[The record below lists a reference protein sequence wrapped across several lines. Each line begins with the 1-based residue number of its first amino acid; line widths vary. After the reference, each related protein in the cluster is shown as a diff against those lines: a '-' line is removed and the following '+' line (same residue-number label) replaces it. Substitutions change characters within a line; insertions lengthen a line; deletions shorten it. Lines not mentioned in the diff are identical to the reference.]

1 MALSKFHTLNPRK
14 IEHKVKTI
22 IDGVKPLVITWDTKN
37 SPASIEFSD
46 GRISFGSCVRCTNP
60 PCMFY
65 APNEL
70 KLPIFD
76 DFPSDQNNLVCPTSS
91 ISWTPEMESP
101 EIDEE
106 NCILCGICVS
116 RCPVKAIYFHGDTP
130 KINDVPN
137 EHFVKSDLLSN
148 SEITLRTWTKFTKVS
163 EIGSYQLES
172 DLLLKIFRDKFQNV
186 AKEQTAQFPN
196 HLARNLLIALGVG
209 SAMRRRGDTSIR
221 MDLILGAPGVN
232 FGTGEVEFGSG
243 ILDAPRDILDDIA
256 VLVSRY
262 EISKDEI
269 VPLIVCLD
277 FPNLRSEYWQFI
289 KDVKNVLNLKINS
302 VTIGAL
308 VIMLWNR
315 VNLLIENGDELYL
328 DIDSP
333 TLKPKLEKILG
344 RQLKIKGDGYA
355 GLLVSAK

>member
-1 MALSKFHTLNPRK
+1 MASSKFHTLNPKK

-22 IDGVKPLVITWDTKN
+22 IDGVKPLVINWDTKN
-37 SPASIEFSD
+37 FPASIVFSD
-46 GRISFGSCVRCTNP
+46 GRMSFGSCVRCTNP
-60 PCMFY
+60 PCMEY
-65 APNEL
+65 APNDL
-70 KLPIFD
+70 KLPIFE
-76 DFPSDQNNLVCPTSS
+76 DFPSDQNNLVCPTLA
-91 ISWTPEMESP
+91 ISWEAEMESP
-101 EIDEE
+101 AIDEE
-106 NCILCGICVS
+106 SCIMCGICVS
-116 RCPVKAIYFHGDTP
+116 RCPLRAIYFEGDMP
-130 KINDVPN
+130 RINDIPN
-137 EHFVKSDLLSN
+137 EHFLPSNMLSD
-148 SEITLRTWTKFTKVS
+148 SEITQKTWNKFNEVS
-163 EIGSYQLES
+163 EVGFYQLES
-172 DLLLKIFRDKFQNV
+172 DLLLKTFREKFQDI
-186 AKEQTAQFPN
+186 AEEQSTQFPN
-196 HLARNLLIALGVG
+196 HLARNLLIALGIG

-256 VLVSRY
+256 VLISRY

-289 KDVKNVLNLKINS
+289 KDVKNVLDMKINS

-308 VIMLWNR
+308 VVMLWNR
-315 VNLLIENGDELYL
+315 VSLSIKNGDELYL

-344 RQLKIKGDGYA
+344 RQLKIKGDGYP

>member
-1 MALSKFHTLNPRK
+1 M
-14 IEHKVKTI
+14 V
-22 IDGVKPLVITWDTKN
+22 
-37 SPASIEFSD
+37 
-46 GRISFGSCVRCTNP
+46 
-60 PCMFY
+60 Y
-65 APNEL
+65 APSEL
-70 KLPIFD
+70 KLPIFE
-76 DFPSDQNNLVCPTSS
+76 DFPSDQNNLVCPTLA
-91 ISWTPEMESP
+91 ISWEAEMESP
-101 EIDEE
+101 AIDEE
-106 NCILCGICVS
+106 SCIMCGICVS
-116 RCPVKAIYFHGDTP
+116 RCPLRAIYFDGDTP
-130 KINDVPN
+130 RINDIPN
-137 EHFVKSDLLSN
+137 EHFLPSNIISD
-148 SEITLRTWTKFTKVS
+148 SEITQKTWNKFNEVS
-163 EIGSYQLES
+163 EVGFYQLES
-172 DLLLKIFRDKFQNV
+172 DLLLKTFRKKFQDI
-186 AKEQTAQFPN
+186 AKEQSTQFPN
-196 HLARNLLIALGVG
+196 HLARNLLIALGIG

-256 VLVSRY
+256 VLISRY

-289 KDVKNVLNLKINS
+289 KDVKNVLDVKINS

-308 VIMLWNR
+308 VVMLWNR
-315 VNLLIENGDELYL
+315 VSLSIKNGDELYL

>member
-1 MALSKFHTLNPRK
+1 MALSKFHTLNPKK

-22 IDGVKPLVITWDTKN
+22 IDGVKPLVINWDTKN

-46 GRISFGSCVRCTNP
+46 GRISLGSCVRCTNP
-60 PCMFY
+60 PCMVY
-65 APNEL
+65 APIEL
-70 KLPIFD
+70 KLPIFE
-76 DFPSDQNNLVCPTSS
+76 DFPSDQNNLVCPTLA
-91 ISWTPEMESP
+91 ISWEAEMESP
-101 EIDEE
+101 AIDEE
-106 NCILCGICVS
+106 SCIMCGICVS
-116 RCPVKAIYFHGDTP
+116 RCPLRAIYFDGDTP
-130 KINDVPN
+130 RINDIPN
-137 EHFVKSDLLSN
+137 EHFLPSNIISD
-148 SEITLRTWTKFTKVS
+148 SEITQKTWNKFNEVS
-163 EIGSYQLES
+163 EVGFYQLES
-172 DLLLKIFRDKFQNV
+172 DLLLKTFRKKFQDI
-186 AKEQTAQFPN
+186 AKEQSTQFPN
-196 HLARNLLIALGVG
+196 HLARNLLIALGIG

-256 VLVSRY
+256 VLISRY

-289 KDVKNVLNLKINS
+289 KDVKNVLDVKINS

-308 VIMLWNR
+308 VVMLWNR
-315 VNLLIENGDELYL
+315 ASLSIKNGDELYL

>member
-1 MALSKFHTLNPRK
+1 MASSKFQTLNPKK

-22 IDGVKPLVITWDTKN
+22 IDGVKPLVINWETKD

-46 GRISFGSCVRCTNP
+46 GKISFGSCVRCANP

-65 APNEL
+65 ASNEL
-70 KLPIFD
+70 KLPIFE
-76 DFPSDQNNLVCPTSS
+76 DFPSDQNNSVCPTSA

-101 EIDEE
+101 EIDEKD
-106 NCILCGICVS
+106 CILCGICVS
-116 RCPVKAIYFHGDTP
+116 RCPVRAIYFHEDTP
-130 KINDVPN
+130 KINDIPN
-137 EHFVKSDLLSN
+137 EHFVKSDLLSS
-148 SEITLRTWTKFTKVS
+148 SEITSQTWTKFTEVS

-172 DLLLKIFRDKFQNV
+172 DLLLKTFRDKFQNIV
-186 AKEQTAQFPN
+186 KEQTAQFPN

-289 KDVKNVLNLKINS
+289 KDVRKVLNLKINS

-308 VIMLWNR
+308 IIMLWNR
-315 VNLLIENGDELYL
+315 VRLSIKSGDELYL

-333 TLKPKLEKILG
+333 TLKPKLEKILN
-344 RQLKIKGDGYA
+344 RQLLINDDGYP